1 MPEPALWTDAVVSIA
16 ITLGLFGP
24 LLCAA
29 WLYYGT
35 RTLMVARA
43 VISPK
48 NDPHRQDADA

>member
-1 MPEPALWTDAVVSIA
+1 MFEPALWTDAVITIA

-35 RTLMVARA
+35 RNLVPARA

-48 NDPHRQDADA
+48 NDPDRQDTGA

>member
-1 MPEPALWTDAVVSIA
+1 MFEPILWTDAVVTVA

-35 RTLMVARA
+35 RTLVIAKAM
-43 VISPK
+43 ISPK
-48 NDPHRQDADA
+48 NAPHRQDTDA

>member
-1 MPEPALWTDAVVSIA
+1 MFEPALWTDAVVTIA

-35 RTLMVARA
+35 RTLVTAKAM
-43 VISPK
+43 ISPK
-48 NDPHRQDADA
+48 NDPHRQDTDA